1 NEFEAV
7 KRTFQGAFGVEL
19 HAVDAAQRFLDAL
32 AGVSDPQEKRR
43 IIGHVFIDVFRDE
56 AKKIENAAF
65 LAQGTLYPDVI
76 ESGGSA
82 DGPAATIKTHHN
94 VGGLPA
100 ELGFELIEPLRNLFK
115 DEVRKL
121 GTELGLPDTV
131 VWRHPFP
138 GPGLSVRCLGE
149 VTKDRLDILR
159 QADVIFLEELQ
170 AAEWYRKT
178 AQAFAVLLPV

>member
-1 NEFEAV
+1 
-7 KRTFQGAFGVEL
+7 K
-19 HAVDAAQRFLDAL
+19 
-32 AGVSDPQEKRR
+32 GVSDPQEKRR
-43 IIGHVFIDVFRDE
+43 IIGHVFIDVFKAE
-56 AKKIENAAF
+56 AKAIPDAQF

-82 DGPAATIKTHHN
+82 DGPAATIKLHHN

-100 ELGFELIEPLRNLFK
+100 ELGFDLIEPLRDLFK

-149 VTKDRLDILR
+149 VTKDRLATLR
-159 QADVIFLEELQ
+159 AADRIFIEE
-170 AAEWYRKT
+170 
-178 AQAFAVLLPV
+178 